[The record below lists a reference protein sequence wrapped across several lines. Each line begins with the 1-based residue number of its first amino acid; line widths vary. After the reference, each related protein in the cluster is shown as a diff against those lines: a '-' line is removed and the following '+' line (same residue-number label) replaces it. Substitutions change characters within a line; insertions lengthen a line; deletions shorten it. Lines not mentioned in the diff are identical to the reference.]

1 MIVYQTSHSFD
12 DSSFIAICIL
22 QILVYLFTLV
32 LIFLMTQE
40 RYMSLDELLCKLI
53 LGYFIKRKL
62 EIREKERK
70 DFCYQASHKSIFYC
84 CTIKHKKH
92 IIYYRFALLSSYFL
106 FIYFFYLYSLL
117 SFLK

>member
-22 QILVYLFTLV
+22 QMLVYLFILV

-40 RYMSLDELLCKLI
+40 RYMSLDESLCKLI

-62 EIREKERK
+62 EIREKERN